1 MLRGKH
7 VPRAGAKFL
16 QNVRAGK
23 NMDPRTTKPVDP
35 KPTSALA
42 DPPKRDTNLYSQ
54 APVRHPNDICVDCLS
69 HKKRIGDRC
78 DGCHKLYL
86 KQGRERERMGKASC
100 TTCIYE
106 VNSHCGYG
114 PAPLAPC
121 PGRCRMWIPR

>member
-1 MLRGKH
+1 
-7 VPRAGAKFL
+7 
-16 QNVRAGK
+16 
-23 NMDPRTTKPVDP
+23 MDPRVARSIKP
-35 KPTSALA
+35 KPPSPLEN
-42 DPPKRDTNLYSQ
+42 PPKRNVNLINQ
-54 APVRHPNDICVDCLS
+54 TPANHLNEICEDCLS
-69 HKKRIGDRC
+69 HKRRIGTRC

-114 PAPLAPC
+114 PAPLTPC